1 MSGSLLGPLLFF
13 ILFNPVR
20 LATRYYGV
28 AYGYSKGIDIV
39 KDMGGGFLQKLT
51 EGASI
56 LGLFVMGA
64 LVNKWTHV
72 NIPLV
77 VSRIT
82 DQTGKEH
89 VTTVQT
95 ILDQLMPGPV
105 PLLLTFACMWL
116 LRKKLTRCGSSL
128 ASSSSVSLVTLAAC
142 WDCKTVSTLPG
153 PFGPVF
159 IWRINDNHG
168 PGTDSFHRRTSGL
181 RDLRSV
187 HHAPP

>member
-13 ILFNPVR
+13 ILFNLVR

-72 NIPLV
+72 NIRWWSLA
-77 VSRIT
+77 
-82 DQTGKEH
+82 
-89 VTTVQT
+89 
-95 ILDQLMPGPV
+95 
-105 PLLLTFACMWL
+105 LLTRRA
-116 LRKKLTRCGSSL
+116 KN
-128 ASSSSVSLVTLAAC
+128 
-142 WDCKTVSTLPG
+142 TLPLSRL
-153 PFGPVF
+153 F
-159 IWRINDNHG
+159 W
-168 PGTDSFHRRTSGL
+168 TS
-181 RDLRSV
+181 
-187 HHAPP
+187 